1 MFAGVTYNYF
11 VINAILAAELFLVFR
26 SVWVLPVALVVHGIG
41 VLLDV
46 PPSGP
51 SIIMRAQGVDSRS
64 ASPAGAA
71 VRRS

>member
-1 MFAGVTYNYF
+1 MFKPEGYNCLSPYLIVDDTQATVDF
-11 VINAILAAELFLVFR
+11 IKAVFD
-26 SVWVLPVALVVHGIG
+26 VEP
-41 VLLDV
+41 DV

-64 ASPAGAA
+64 ALPAGAA